1 MAQGITEKKLQEALT
16 ATANM
21 GMEEVTADD
30 LQMPFLRIV
39 QAMSPEVNKKD
50 SAYIEGASQG
60 DIFNTVTRKHWNGDV
75 GVLVIPVYYQLKYLE
90 FIPRSQG
97 GGFVG
102 EIPPNDPQLKEVV
115 RDENNMELLK
125 SGNELVK
132 TAQHYMKI
140 VHEVEKNNYELES
153 AVVDM
158 KKTSLKKSRTWNS
171 LMGMQKIEG
180 NTMASF
186 ANIYRL
192 TTVEEGNDKGNW
204 YTFNP
209 QHEEV
214 IPSIDLL
221 NECKEFHGAIS
232 EGQVKLAIPSQE
244 PELLESQTP
253 ENSPF

>member
-132 TAQHYMKI
+132 TAQHY
-140 VHEVEKNNYELES
+140 
-153 AVVDM
+153 
-158 KKTSLKKSRTWNS
+158 
-171 LMGMQKIEG
+171 
-180 NTMASF
+180 
-186 ANIYRL
+186 
-192 TTVEEGNDKGNW
+192 
-204 YTFNP
+204 
-209 QHEEV
+209 
-214 IPSIDLL
+214 
-221 NECKEFHGAIS
+221 
-232 EGQVKLAIPSQE
+232 VKRR
-244 PELLESQTP
+244 
-253 ENSPF
+253 